1 MYKKAFFAA
10 LLGVFFYANTS
21 IAAEP
26 EKIVKNTVIN
36 LIKLDNSEKNTP
48 NTISEAWIKFVMSDS
63 FKREAIDYDNTF
75 EKPKSMNEANSKDNF
90 KKCTE

>member
-36 LIKLDNSEKNTP
+36 LNKINIYLKYLVCFSTLYIYLIKRNIKTK
-48 NTISEAWIKFVMSDS
+48 TII
-63 FKREAIDYDNTF
+63 IDI
-75 EKPKSMNEANSKDNF
+75 
-90 KKCTE
+90 